1 MKSRR
6 SRSFAFIFVTV
17 VAWLMLP
24 GPLSAQSTTGT
35 LRGRVTDPTGAV
47 IPQATVTA
55 AGPQGQKTTTVTD
68 NQGNY
73 ELKGLPPG
81 SYTITTSAKGFAVS
95 TEQNFAIST
104 SQVQHFDI
112 ALEIQVEQEKVEVQ
126 EEGTNVSVSPSE
138 NASSIVIKGKDLEA
152 LSDDPDELQQ
162 ELEALAGPS
171 AGPNGGQ
178 IYIDGFTAGQ
188 LPPKSSI
195 REIRINQNPFSA
207 EYDKLGY
214 GRIEI
219 FTKPGTDQF
228 HGQFLLDGNSSAF
241 DALSP
246 FAPNQPSFHSELFTG
261 SVSGPISKKASFFFT
276 AQIRDINDSNIVN
289 AIVPTTADPNPTTA
303 NFAQAVPNPETRIN
317 VGPRFDFQLT
327 PSNTLTV
334 RYQYYRDSETNDG
347 VGQFSLP
354 SQAYNTTSV
363 EHTVQ
368 ISDTQVVNTN
378 IVNETRFQ
386 YLRDDTS
393 QTVPNFSPTV
403 SVLGAFTGGGNQI
416 GNSSDTQNHYE
427 LQNYTSIVHG
437 NHLIKFGGRLRA
449 MTDSNVSN
457 QNFNGAFTFS
467 TLSNYEINVQPG
479 TSCLSLLIAALPT
492 VPTSTALAN
501 CGASQFSITTG
512 QPLSEVTLVDA
523 GLYAQDDWR
532 IRPNMTLSYGLR
544 FETQND
550 IHDHADFAPRLSFA
564 WGLGGGGKKTA
575 PKTVLRA
582 GYGIFYDRFPYNL
595 VLQAERLNGFT
606 QLQTIVPGLT
616 SGNTPVEQPSPT
628 RYQIASDLRAPYTM
642 QSAVGV
648 ERQVAKSTTMAVTYI
663 NSYGEHQ
670 LFLRNAN
677 APLPGTYPPGVR
689 PFGGTE
695 NIYQYDSE
703 GIFRQNQLIANART
717 NIGSKL
723 SLFGFYTLNYAHSDL
738 GAGSGGGG
746 GGGFSP
752 GGSAISANF
761 LSNSYDPMAD
771 YGRSQFDVRSRGVL
785 GGTVSLPYAFRLNP
799 FIIVSSGVPYNV
811 TVGQDLNGDSIFND
825 RPSLVSNARCSN
837 APPYTSGIACTALGT
852 FNLNPT
858 SGQTP
863 IPINIGTG
871 PTLFTMNLRLSKTFG
886 FGKEVGA
893 GQGPRSGQGGGGGGG
908 GRGGGFPGGGLGGRG
923 LGGGGGP
930 GGGPFSTGA
939 TTNRRYNLTFSVSAR
954 NVLNRVNLAPPT
966 GNLNSPLFGESNALA
981 GGPYSYG
988 SATRRIDLQ
997 VLFSF

>member
-1 MKSRR
+1 MKFRR

-393 QTVPNFSPTV
+393 QTVPNFSPTI

-544 FETQND
+544 FESQSD

-564 WGLGGGGKKTA
+564 WGLGGGGKKAA

-677 APLPGTYPPGVR
+677 APLPGTFPPGVR
-689 PFGGTE
+689 PFGGTD

-752 GGSAISANF
+752 GGSTISANF

-893 GQGPRSGQGGGGGGG
+893 GQGPRSGQGGGGG
-908 GRGGGFPGGGLGGRG
+908 RGGGFPGGGLGGRG